1 MKYTVK
7 DFRNQF
13 PNDDVCLD
21 YLLTVRYGGKE
32 GDCSKCSKKANFSRI
47 LGRKNYACSWC
58 GAHISPAANTV
69 FSKSDT
75 PLTTWFLA
83 IFLMSQSKNGV
94 AAKEIERLTG
104 VTYKCAWRMMHQ
116 IRKLMEQGGSLFGG
130 MVEAD
135 ETYVGGKRRGA
146 RGRGAKGKT
155 PVFGIV
161 ERGGDVYA
169 KVVENVKAKTIMPLI
184 RENVQIGA
192 NVMTDE
198 FCIYKGSTKAGYKHD
213 TVNHGAEEYVR
224 GDVHTNTIEG
234 FWSQLKRGIDGTHHS
249 VSGKYLQKYVDEFAF
264 RYNHRN
270 DLKHLFD
277 LLLGQISQHAQ
288 VA

>member
-1 MKYTVK
+1 MKYTIK
-7 DFRNQF
+7 DLKKRF

-32 GDCSKCSKKANFSRI
+32 GSCPQCSKKANFSRV
-47 LGRKNYACSWC
+47 LGRKSYACSWC
-58 GAHISPAANTV
+58 GAHISPTANTI

-75 PLTTWFLA
+75 PLMTWFLA
-83 IFLMSQSKNGV
+83 IFLMSQSRNGV

-116 IRKLMEQGGSLFGG
+116 IRKLMEQDGSLFEGT
-130 MVEAD
+130 VEAD
-135 ETYVGGKRRGA
+135 ETYVGGKRRGT

-169 KVVENVKAKTIMPLI
+169 KVVENVKAKTVMPLI
-184 RENVQIGA
+184 RENVQVGSKI
-192 NVMTDE
+192 MTDE

-213 TVNHGAEEYVR
+213 TVNHGAKEYVR
-224 GDVHTNTIEG
+224 GDAHTNTIEG
-234 FWSQLKRGIDGTHHS
+234 FWSQMKRGIDGTHHY
-249 VSGKYLQKYVDEFAF
+249 VSGKHLQNYVDEFAF
-264 RYNHRN
+264 RYNHRKEP
-270 DLKHLFD
+270 KHLFD
-277 LLLGQISQHAQ
+277 LLLGQISLRGL
-288 VA
+288 VE